1 MNIGRVKGREF
12 VQYYENF
19 RTELLPEIQEGFITR
34 GHPRSAQRFQ
44 FPAGRLNI
52 CLDLTPIS
60 A

>member
-34 GHPRSAQRFQ
+34 GHPRSAQRFLLR
-44 FPAGRLNI
+44 FHFLLAVSI
-52 CLDLTPIS
+52 F